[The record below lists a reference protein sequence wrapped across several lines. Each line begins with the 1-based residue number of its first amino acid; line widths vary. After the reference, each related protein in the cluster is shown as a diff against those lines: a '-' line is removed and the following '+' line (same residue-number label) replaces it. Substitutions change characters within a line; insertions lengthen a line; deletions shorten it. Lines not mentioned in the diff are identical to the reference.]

1 MSDKNVEEGKKF
13 LEENKAKEGVVE
25 LKSGIQYK
33 ILEEG
38 FGDKPSI
45 SDTVLTHYA
54 GTLIDGT
61 KFDSSYDRN
70 EPIEFPLRGVIAGWT
85 EILQLM
91 PTGSKWEVYIPSD
104 KAYGPQGAGGVIGP
118 NATLIFT
125 IELLAI
131 Q

>member
-1 MSDKNVEEGKKF
+1 MSDQNLEEGKKF
-13 LEENKAKEGVVE
+13 LEENKAKEGIVE
-25 LKSGIQYK
+25 LESGIQYK

-38 FGDKPSI
+38 FGEKPTAN
-45 SDTVLTHYA
+45 DTVLTHYE

-61 KFDSSYDRN
+61 KFDSSYDRK

-85 EILQLM
+85 EILQHM
-91 PTGSKWEVYIPSD
+91 PIGSKWEVYIPSHL
-104 KAYGPQGAGGVIGP
+104 AYGERGAGGVIGP